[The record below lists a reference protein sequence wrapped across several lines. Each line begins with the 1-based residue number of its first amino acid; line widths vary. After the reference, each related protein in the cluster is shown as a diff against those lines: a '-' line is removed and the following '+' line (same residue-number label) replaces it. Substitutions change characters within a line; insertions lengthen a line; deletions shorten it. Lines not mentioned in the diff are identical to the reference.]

1 MVPLSENQ
9 LQASFCSTQ
18 VVLLA
23 EGQTE
28 RQLTSKSG
36 LFHVGVGVGG
46 LDVSSHLIAAYELSA
61 YQTWNSFPKTDNL
74 VSRNRLP

>member
-18 VVLLA
+18 VLLLA

-36 LFHVGVGVGG
+36 LFHVEVGVGG
-46 LDVSSHLIAAYELSA
+46 LDVPSHLIAAYKA
-61 YQTWNSFPKTDNL
+61 TRQPKQGWYRTYSHSL
-74 VSRNRLP
+74 ALRLQ